1 MNRTKTRKWVEAKV
15 QSYDG
20 DDWGADEY
28 DEDDDEPEP
37 APPVPPAK
45 HDAPPPPTTHPEH
58 HASPAPFAVPSATG
72 GLPSLQTLHTPATGP
87 STQQSRP
94 AGVTSPVVSDPSSLG
109 SPVDRDRVVSPQSTV
124 AGASIASNTQPSEAA
139 ADKTSVGQPSDT
151 SRFVGEA
158 KESGPK
164 PADELRLAEAKAS
177 DRHDTV
183 DEGGESQVKNGVGAG
198 FDESDRRR
206 FSVSPK
212 LPAVARMSAFG
223 TDLFSPGGSGFIAEP
238 TVTEK
243 DSDVSSLASPTC
255 FAQYDVESTKPK
267 AAAPVSPPVVEE
279 TPIILTE
286 PVQAPADHQPG
297 DIVEASAGDKSTIAD
312 VDRPSSVKSAAGDT
326 RKADVDESPA
336 ALPVPQVATESTD
349 GPGISPVSEPGVGP
363 HSIIGSSISEP
374 PELRPEGGLSTIP
387 PLRTPSPRA
396 PTDSPTEQ
404 ARQEPSEAVQPITVG
419 NAQPDLELD
428 GSPLLRQSTLSTVNE
443 SPMKDNDA
451 LSEEILRSLSP
462 TRSGPADAVLGG
474 DASKLQPGERNVAR
488 ESSYT
493 LKDYDS
499 YWADTSKPEP
509 IPEREPPTETEQPVP
524 DAKISPTGPPEAAKA
539 EVQATSPR
547 EPGLRRKFSWE
558 ADETE
563 QAKSP
568 ALAPAPATAPEVV
581 RSPAA
586 ATVAAAGD
594 ISTAEVS
601 QMQERDAS
609 SVAAV
614 AAQQHQEPEPPSP
627 VSTSDEQARLSKRL
641 SLADEKAVSQLAP
654 TPPPE
659 PHPATAGPSTAN
671 DVMAVQEASTRPQQ
685 QTQVMTFREIM
696 GLSSSTDRIN
706 KYNETREYFA
716 ANDSGLD
723 TWLVTLK
730 DQHPEYANG
739 AVPYGATA
747 GRQSA
752 PGSSSASPVGTQ
764 PPSQQPYYQQ
774 YLNASSPTAAGPS
787 PTSRSRLGGLQMPSQ
802 GSGSAFG
809 HSGNQIGT
817 KSKEFMHSAGKMG
830 KGLLS
835 KGKSKLRASGDKV
848 FH

>member
-1 MNRTKTRKWVEAKV
+1 
-15 QSYDG
+15 
-20 DDWGADEY
+20 
-28 DEDDDEPEP
+28 
-37 APPVPPAK
+37 
-45 HDAPPPPTTHPEH
+45 
-58 HASPAPFAVPSATG
+58 
-72 GLPSLQTLHTPATGP
+72 
-87 STQQSRP
+87 
-94 AGVTSPVVSDPSSLG
+94 
-109 SPVDRDRVVSPQSTV
+109 
-124 AGASIASNTQPSEAA
+124 
-139 ADKTSVGQPSDT
+139 
-151 SRFVGEA
+151 
-158 KESGPK
+158 
-164 PADELRLAEAKAS
+164 
-177 DRHDTV
+177 
-183 DEGGESQVKNGVGAG
+183 
-198 FDESDRRR
+198 
-206 FSVSPK
+206 
-212 LPAVARMSAFG
+212 
-223 TDLFSPGGSGFIAEP
+223 
-238 TVTEK
+238 
-243 DSDVSSLASPTC
+243 
-255 FAQYDVESTKPK
+255 
-267 AAAPVSPPVVEE
+267 
-279 TPIILTE
+279 
-286 PVQAPADHQPG
+286 
-297 DIVEASAGDKSTIAD
+297 
-312 VDRPSSVKSAAGDT
+312 
-326 RKADVDESPA
+326 
-336 ALPVPQVATESTD
+336 
-349 GPGISPVSEPGVGP
+349 
-363 HSIIGSSISEP
+363 
-374 PELRPEGGLSTIP
+374 
-387 PLRTPSPRA
+387 
-396 PTDSPTEQ
+396 
-404 ARQEPSEAVQPITVG
+404 
-419 NAQPDLELD
+419 
-428 GSPLLRQSTLSTVNE
+428 
-443 SPMKDNDA
+443 MKDNDA

-488 ESSYT
+488 ECSYT

-659 PHPATAGPSTAN
+659 PHPATAGPSTAD
-671 DVMAVQEASTRPQQ
+671 DVMAVEEASTRPQQ

-739 AVPYGATA
+739 AVPYGATS